1 MPFEGQPIHLTAAQR
16 HDLVE
21 IARSPALAARFV
33 QRAKILLLLADGVSA
48 RTVATQLD
56 VSRPTIAKWRQRFL
70 EGGVDG
76 LTSHYRGSTPWKLTG
91 RVRARVLAAAR
102 RPPPDGTTHWSCRRL
117 AADLGV
123 SKDLVQRV
131 RREAD
136 LRPHP
141 PARHMASTD
150 PDFETRAP
158 HIIGLYLDPPR
169 HAAVF
174 CLDKKTPVQAF
185 DRRDP
190 VLLLSPDRIERH
202 GLGYERHGT
211 LSLCAA
217 LSVQTGEVQGKTPAR
232 PRRQDFVGFLGE
244 VAVTCAPD
252 QEIHVVL
259 DNLSTQR
266 TKTVA
271 TFLDE
276 HPNVTLHFVP
286 TYSSWLHQV
295 ELWFSKVPRDVLSRS
310 IFTSRADLARKLRR
324 YIQARA
330 KQAQP
335 FRWKYDNPV
344 RRMDNVRS
352 GVATANRNDRDGMSE
367 PLPIRTER
375 VPVIRTRL
383 GQLYQSDCLDV
394 LPEIETDSV
403 DVVFAD
409 PPFNVGKEYG
419 ARVSDNQSIPEYLQW
434 CRRWLRE
441 CARTLRPGGSFFVY
455 NLPKWSVSVGCFLEQ
470 LGLTFRHWIAIE
482 QAGSRPI
489 QGRLYPAHY
498 ALLYYS
504 KGRPKTFRRLR
515 TPIEKCRHCSGEIK
529 DYGGHRSA
537 MHAGGVSL
545 KDIWTDIPPVR
556 HSKFKPSSR
565 HANSLS
571 TKLLERVV
579 EMSSEPG
586 DIVVD
591 PFGGSGTTYAVCE
604 QRKRRWIGTEIETV
618 DPIIERLQ
626 GTVENHP
633 NTDVVDEP

>member
-1 MPFEGQPIHLTAAQR
+1 M
-16 HDLVE
+16 
-21 IARSPALAARFV
+21 
-33 QRAKILLLLADGVSA
+33 
-48 RTVATQLD
+48 
-56 VSRPTIAKWRQRFL
+56 
-70 EGGVDG
+70 
-76 LTSHYRGSTPWKLTG
+76 
-91 RVRARVLAAAR
+91 
-102 RPPPDGTTHWSCRRL
+102 
-117 AADLGV
+117 
-123 SKDLVQRV
+123 
-131 RREAD
+131 
-136 LRPHP
+136 
-141 PARHMASTD
+141 
-150 PDFETRAP
+150 
-158 HIIGLYLDPPR
+158 
-169 HAAVF
+169 
-174 CLDKKTPVQAF
+174 
-185 DRRDP
+185 
-190 VLLLSPDRIERH
+190 
-202 GLGYERHGT
+202 
-211 LSLCAA
+211 
-217 LSVQTGEVQGKTPAR
+217 
-232 PRRQDFVGFLGE
+232 
-244 VAVTCAPD
+244 
-252 QEIHVVL
+252 
-259 DNLSTQR
+259 
-266 TKTVA
+266 
-271 TFLDE
+271 
-276 HPNVTLHFVP
+276 
-286 TYSSWLHQV
+286 
-295 ELWFSKVPRDVLSRS
+295 LSRS